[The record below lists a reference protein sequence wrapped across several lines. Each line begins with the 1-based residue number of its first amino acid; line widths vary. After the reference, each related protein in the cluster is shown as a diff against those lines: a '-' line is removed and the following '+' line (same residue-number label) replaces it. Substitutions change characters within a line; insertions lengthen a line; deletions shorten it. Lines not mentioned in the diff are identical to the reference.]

1 MIFLLLVGLLF
12 FKLAMSEPILGEAD
26 NLTYEKD
33 RIIYTG
39 NVKMTRGKGVL
50 TADKVVIYL
59 DDKRKPKKA
68 EAEGNVRYVEGTRRA
83 FADRAEYDFQTEVL
97 KLFGNARVEDDKNFV
112 EADEIIYYKKE
123 DRAIAISKNK
133 RVRTF
138 YVEEKSEKVRDSK

>member
-1 MIFLLLVGLLF
+1 MIFLLLAGLLF
-12 FKLAMSEPILGEAD
+12 FKLATSEPILGEAD

-33 RIIYTG
+33 KIIYTG
-39 NVKMTRGKGVL
+39 NVKITRGKGVL
-50 TADKVVIYL
+50 TANKVVIYL

-68 EAEGNVRYVEGTRRA
+68 EAEGNVKYVEGVRKA

-97 KLFGNARVEDDKNFV
+97 KLFGNAKVEDDKNFV
-112 EADEIIYYKKE
+112 EADEIVYYKKE
-123 DRAIAISKNK
+123 DRAIAISKSK

>member
-68 EAEGNVRYVEGTRRA
+68 EAEGNVKYVEGTRRA

-112 EADEIIYYKKE
+112 EADEIVYYKKE
-123 DRAIAISKNK
+123 DRAIAISKSK